1 MESKQFIN
9 IIAKRLNLESSTAE
23 KLVEGFVD
31 VVAKECGELNRVA
44 IPGFG
49 SFVGVKHDEKI
60 VRDLTS
66 GNRLLLPPA
75 IELEFVAGGRLKH
88 EVGEDHQA

>member
-1 MESKQFIN
+1 
-9 IIAKRLNLESSTAE
+9 
-23 KLVEGFVD
+23 
-31 VVAKECGELNRVA
+31 VA